1 MLFNY
6 KALDSAGN
14 EKSGSVDAVSQD
26 IAITSLQRRGLTISA
41 ITAADE
47 GDSFFALNISFFDRV
62 TNKDVVILSRQI
74 SVLFEA
80 QVSALRIFRLLA
92 AESEKLSMAKVLTA
106 VADDLQGGSAISKAL
121 ARHPKIFSPF
131 YVNMVHAGEEAGKLD
146 QTLAYL
152 ADYLDRSYEVTS
164 KARNALIYP
173 AFVVAT
179 FIVVMILMLTLII
192 PKISAILLESGQA
205 VPIYTKVVIGASNF
219 FIDYGLFFAVGLVI
233 GGVGLWRYA
242 LTPTGKTALSD
253 MKLSVP
259 YVGTLYKKLYLSR
272 ISDNLSTMLSSG
284 IAMVQAL
291 EITANV
297 VGNDV
302 YERLLRESAEV
313 VKGGKSVSDA
323 LGNYPE
329 VPGIMVQMIKIGE
342 ETGELG
348 NILKTLAKFYQREV
362 TNAVDTLVDLI
373 EPVMIVLLG
382 LGVGLLLM
390 AVLVPIYNLAS
401 SF

>member
-131 YVNMVHAGEEAGKLD
+131 YV
-146 QTLAYL
+146 
-152 ADYLDRSYEVTS
+152 
-164 KARNALIYP
+164 
-173 AFVVAT
+173 
-179 FIVVMILMLTLII
+179 
-192 PKISAILLESGQA
+192 
-205 VPIYTKVVIGASNF
+205 
-219 FIDYGLFFAVGLVI
+219 
-233 GGVGLWRYA
+233 
-242 LTPTGKTALSD
+242 
-253 MKLSVP
+253 
-259 YVGTLYKKLYLSR
+259 
-272 ISDNLSTMLSSG
+272 
-284 IAMVQAL
+284 
-291 EITANV
+291 
-297 VGNDV
+297 
-302 YERLLRESAEV
+302 
-313 VKGGKSVSDA
+313 
-323 LGNYPE
+323 
-329 VPGIMVQMIKIGE
+329 
-342 ETGELG
+342 
-348 NILKTLAKFYQREV
+348 
-362 TNAVDTLVDLI
+362 
-373 EPVMIVLLG
+373 
-382 LGVGLLLM
+382 
-390 AVLVPIYNLAS
+390 
-401 SF
+401 

>member
-302 YERLLRESAEV
+302 YERLLRESAET